1 MLLHCLTRRLVLAIA
16 LLSCLAPG
24 GDTALASPGLD
35 SSSKD
40 YPVVFKE
47 MGVVQN
53 KAMNKAGRF
62 LFAPAIGIDFS
73 DGPYSMYSLG
83 GRIGYG
89 VSDFWEI
96 YLLAIPKFIS
106 QKRPFI
112 QNLEEQVATAG
123 YTVDLSGAIA
133 RSEYGVQVL
142 WAPLYGKD
150 SLGISR
156 IVRSD
161 TFLRLGA
168 SQITYDIGTGLK
180 FGLGLGKTFFMN
192 RYVGLRVLVEQAMT
206 QTINQSIKEFSPI
219 TYVETGFAF
228 YF

>member
-1 MLLHCLTRRLVLAIA
+1 MLPHCLKRSVFWGLALFFWLQSGITIA
-16 LLSCLAPG
+16 LAN
-24 GDTALASPGLD
+24 PGLD
-35 SSSKD
+35 PGSKD

-53 KAMNKAGRF
+53 KAMNKQGRF

-89 VSDFWEI
+89 ISDFWEV
-96 YLLAIPKFIS
+96 YLLAVPKFIS

-112 QNLEEQVATAG
+112 RNLEEQVTEAG

-133 RSEYGVQVL
+133 RSEYGIQVL

-161 TFLRLGA
+161 TFLRFGA
-168 SQITYDIGTGLK
+168 SQITYDIGSGLK
-180 FGLGLGKTFFMN
+180 FGLGIGKTFFMN
-192 RYVGLRVLVEQAMT
+192 RYFGLRILVEQAMT

-219 TYVETGFAF
+219 TYVETGLAF

>member
-1 MLLHCLTRRLVLAIA
+1 MPLHCLASRLVLV
-16 LLSCLAPG
+16 LVLFSCLSS
-24 GDTALASPGLD
+24 GDGKALASPGLD

-53 KAMNKAGRF
+53 KAMNKGGRF
-62 LFAPAIGIDFS
+62 LFAPALGIDFS
-73 DGPYSMYSLG
+73 DGPYSTYSIG

-89 VSDFWEI
+89 ISDFWEV
-96 YLLAIPKFIS
+96 YLLATPKFIS

-112 QNLEEQVATAG
+112 RNLEEQVSVAG
-123 YTVDLSGAIA
+123 YAVDLSGAIA
-133 RSEYGVQVL
+133 QSEYGVQIL

-161 TFLRLGA
+161 TFLRFGA
-168 SQITYDIGTGLK
+168 SQITYDIGSGLK
-180 FGLGLGKTFFMN
+180 FGLGIGKTFFMN
-192 RYVGLRVLVEQAMT
+192 RYLGLRVLVEQAMT

-219 TYVETGFAF
+219 TYVETGLAF